1 MIQQRYQGIH
11 GQQCEDGLVQ
21 RWGYDI
27 CGHFNAEHDYRP
39 DVFSDKPKMLHGSVL
54 PFATTA
60 YEQWTSKETW
70 NR

>member
-39 DVFSDKPKMLHGSVL
+39 DVFFRQTQDAAWIRIAVCYYCL
-54 PFATTA
+54 
-60 YEQWTSKETW
+60 
-70 NR
+70 